1 MKRLFAVAAALLLC
15 GALAACGGQEEPS
28 GAESLISAASAQEES
43 SQPGLQPEPRAAEE
57 SSAGEE
63 AVEESPQEEAPGALV
78 LIQKDSGAEAGY
90 EPTFT
95 LYPEG
100 TFELSATFYD
110 GTATI
115 TGTYVE
121 EGDSYVL
128 TPGESTA
135 QGVVGSD
142 VGQMTLTAG
151 EEGYAYSGGQLG
163 LTYDGAVFSPSQG

>member
-28 GAESLISAASAQEES
+28 GAESQVSVASAQEES

-57 SSAGEE
+57 FSAGKEV
-63 AVEESPQEEAPGALV
+63 VEEGSQEEVPGALV
-78 LIQKDSGAEAGY
+78 LTQRGSGAEAGY
-90 EPTFT
+90 EPTFA

-121 EGDSYVL
+121 ERGSYVL

-163 LTYDGAVFSPSQG
+163 LTYDGAVFSLSQG

>member
-1 MKRLFAVAAALLLC
+1 MRQQNEDKEVMELAIGAGHLLL
-15 GALAACGGQEEPS
+15 EN
-28 GAESLISAASAQEES
+28 
-43 SQPGLQPEPRAAEE
+43 
-57 SSAGEE
+57 
-63 AVEESPQEEAPGALV
+63 
-78 LIQKDSGAEAGY
+78 GAEAGY

-121 EGDSYVL
+121 EGDGYVL

-163 LTYDGAVFSPSQG
+163 LTFDGASFLPEGA

>member
-15 GALAACGGQEEPS
+15 GALTACGGQEKPS
-28 GAESLISAASAQEES
+28 GAESQVSVGQRPGGELPARLAA
-43 SQPGLQPEPRAAEE
+43 G
-57 SSAGEE
+57 
-63 AVEESPQEEAPGALV
+63 APGGGGV
-78 LIQKDSGAEAGY
+78 LRRGRGSGGGLPRGGTGGFGADPAG
-90 EPTFT
+90 FRGGSGLRAH
-95 LYPEG
+95 LYPVPGG

>member
-1 MKRLFAVAAALLLC
+1 M
-15 GALAACGGQEEPS
+15 
-28 GAESLISAASAQEES
+28 
-43 SQPGLQPEPRAAEE
+43 
-57 SSAGEE
+57 
-63 AVEESPQEEAPGALV
+63 V
-78 LIQKDSGAEAGY
+78 LTQKDSGAEAGY

-95 LYPEG
+95 LYSEG

-151 EEGYAYSGGQLG
+151 GSGIRLFRRAA
-163 LTYDGAVFSPSQG
+163 GADIRRGGVFAVPGIRKW

>member
-15 GALAACGGQEEPS
+15 GALTACGGQEEPS
-28 GAESLISAASAQEES
+28 GAESPISVASAQEES
-43 SQPGLQPEPRAAEE
+43 AQPDLQPEPRAAEE

-63 AVEESPQEEAPGALV
+63 AVEEGPQEEAPGALV

-95 LYPEG
+95 LYPE
-100 TFELSATFYD
+100 
-110 GTATI
+110 
-115 TGTYVE
+115 GTYVE